1 MPGTGV
7 SPPGPEDGADE
18 EASSVCRP
26 GVASTVAAG
35 ISDPSVPAVSSG
47 LAGTDFES
55 LSLAWAT
62 APVGGSCSSGA
73 SAEGPKTPAAVC
85 ASSAAAFAA
94 SSCRLGLPQSFMT
107 LISAGYCDSPG
118 GGTRAIQ
125 ASYLPRL
132 RKVVYPE
139 SPASI
144 AAPRYAPI
152 ITRPTLTLTVR
163 QSKLHPSHTSGCRT
177 RLNPAPEY
185 IRSRSRRIGGSG
197 YRKPQGPDGGTPH
210 ATCLAA
216 SRDRKRKRSPRFP
229 ANNRLDRASQRL
241 SIRPGACRRTRRG
254 LRHRNSSPPPR
265 GVGRRPR
272 RGRSGSGRP
281 DARRLHSPRGPLRR
295 A

>member
-118 GGTRAIQ
+118 GGHSRNPGKLPPSPQEGRISRIPCKHRRAQVCSDHHEAHAHHHRPPIQ
-125 ASYLPRL
+125 APPLSYFRMPHPTKSGPRIHQVQEPKNRRL
-132 RKVVYPE
+132 WIQK
-139 SPASI
+139 
-144 AAPRYAPI
+144 
-152 ITRPTLTLTVR
+152 
-163 QSKLHPSHTSGCRT
+163 TS
-177 RLNPAPEY
+177 
-185 IRSRSRRIGGSG
+185 
-197 YRKPQGPDGGTPH
+197 
-210 ATCLAA
+210 
-216 SRDRKRKRSPRFP
+216 
-229 ANNRLDRASQRL
+229 
-241 SIRPGACRRTRRG
+241 RTRR
-254 LRHRNSSPPPR
+254 RDATCDVPR
-265 GVGRRPR
+265 GVK
-272 RGRSGSGRP
+272 GSKKKTFAAIPGK
-281 DARRLHSPRGPLRR
+281 
-295 A
+295 

>member
-47 LAGTDFES
+47 LAGTDFKS

-85 ASSAAAFAA
+85 ASSGAAFAA

-118 GGTRAIQ
+118 GALAQSRQVTSLASGRSYIPNPLQ
-125 ASYLPRL
+125 ASPRPGML
-132 RKVVYPE
+132 RSSRGPR
-139 SPASI
+139 SPSPSANPSSTPLI
-144 AAPRYAPI
+144 LQDAAP
-152 ITRPTLTLTVR
+152 
-163 QSKLHPSHTSGCRT
+163 
-177 RLNPAPEY
+177 
-185 IRSRSRRIGGSG
+185 
-197 YRKPQGPDGGTPH
+197 D
-210 ATCLAA
+210 
-216 SRDRKRKRSPRFP
+216 
-229 ANNRLDRASQRL
+229 
-241 SIRPGACRRTRRG
+241 
-254 LRHRNSSPPPR
+254 
-265 GVGRRPR
+265 
-272 RGRSGSGRP
+272 
-281 DARRLHSPRGPLRR
+281 
-295 A
+295 